1 MAFFMQ
7 PEPGPGKGVSFWRSP
22 LGWIRQQ
29 KLSRKFWV
37 FFAAAFFFDA
47 GFAVYFFLFNLY
59 LLDHHFSDRSIGLI
73 GGAMTLG
80 SLVGIL
86 PAGVLARKIGVRR
99 LLVFCFVAAPLAGV
113 LRTVWMWEPA
123 QIGLGFLAG
132 IAMCSWGVC
141 YLPAVARLTTE
152 ENRTSAYSLI
162 FSASIGTSML
172 GGIVCGYLPQ
182 WLSMSGITMQAEDV
196 KRLIL
201 FTACG
206 IALVGLIPVLRLRIP
221 VQSPDLPAPDVQPTR
236 RRWTYLWENNS
247 FLLKYLTLMALWSAV
262 IAAFTPFANVYL
274 SRDLHI
280 PMDRIGLTFSAI
292 QAVQLCMGVLTPIV
306 FRVLGLV
313 NGIVATQLAAAFT
326 LAFMAG
332 ARHGRLAIGL
342 YLGFS
347 AAQWMSSPGLYNLLM
362 NETPD
367 RERST
372 AAAMTL
378 FCNALAGSAATAGAG
393 ILFSHFGYPRVLL
406 GIALVAAMVAV
417 LFGLV
422 IPRRKNDLP
431 LLSQMQ
437 SSSL

>member
-1 MAFFMQ
+1 MAFLMQ
-7 PEPGPGKGVSFWRSP
+7 SEPGARKPTSFWRNPSA
-22 LGWIRQQ
+22 WIRQQ

-80 SLVGIL
+80 SLVGTL
-86 PAGVLARKIGVRR
+86 PAGVLARKIGVRP
-99 LLVFCFVAAPLAGV
+99 LLVFCFIAAPVAGV
-113 LRTVWMWEPA
+113 MRAVWMWEPA

-132 IAMCSWGVC
+132 IAMCGWGVC

-152 ENRTSAYSLI
+152 ENRTSAFSLI
-162 FSASIGTSML
+162 FSASVGTSML

-182 WLSMSGITMQAEDV
+182 WLRSSGITMAAADV

-201 FTACG
+201 LIACG
-206 IALVGLIPVLRLRIP
+206 VALVGLLPVLRLRIP
-221 VQSPDLPAPDVQPTR
+221 AQSSGEETTETKAAPRPWMST
-236 RRWTYLWENNS
+236 WKHHP
-247 FLLKYLTLMALWSAV
+247 FLLKYLVLMALWSAV

-280 PMDRIGLTFSAI
+280 PMSRIGLTFSAI
-292 QAVQLCMGVLTPIV
+292 QAVQLCLGVLTPVI
-306 FRVLGLV
+306 FRLLGLV
-313 NGIVATQLAAAFT
+313 NGIVATQLVAAFS
-326 LAFMAG
+326 LASMAG
-332 ARHGRLAIGL
+332 VQHEKLAIGL
-342 YLGFS
+342 YLSFS

-378 FCNALAGSAATAGAG
+378 FCNALTGAAATAGAG
-393 ILFSHFGYPRVLL
+393 ILFTQFGYPRVLL
-406 GIALVAAMVAV
+406 GIAVMAAVIAV
-417 LFGLV
+417 LFRLLIPQRRNVSLV
-422 IPRRKNDLP
+422 
-431 LLSQMQ
+431 SQMQ